1 MAEAISKLSKE
12 YLYVPLTVNVA
23 PEMFT
28 SPVSMALS
36 KTADPGTFYTAEYVP
51 EKRAV
56 RMLVG
61 PNSAIGALTPG
72 RYFVYV
78 KIDDAPEDPVK
89 TATSHINVY

>member
-1 MAEAISKLSKE
+1 MTIAVSKLSKE
-12 YLYVPLTVNVA
+12 YLYVPLQVNVA
-23 PEMFT
+23 PELFT

-36 KTADPGTFYTAEYVP
+36 KTADPGTFYTAEYIA

-56 RMLVG
+56 RMLIG
-61 PNSAIGALTPG
+61 PGTAKGALEPG
-72 RYFVYV
+72 RWFVYI